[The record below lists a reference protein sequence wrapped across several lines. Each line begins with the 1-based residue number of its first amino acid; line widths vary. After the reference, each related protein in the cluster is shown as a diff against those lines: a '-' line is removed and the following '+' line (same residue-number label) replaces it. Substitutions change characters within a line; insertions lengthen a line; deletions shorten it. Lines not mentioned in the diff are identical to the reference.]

1 MTADSVTHDRL
12 CVSAMEIASP
22 LQPTA
27 THRNPVQPTATH
39 YNHHYTLFEKSYNNE
54 LNFSAKLIN
63 NCLFFSKYLQ
73 FGSITFTNAMK
84 WLCRSVDALSFAFGR
99 TL

>member
-22 LQPTA
+22 LQPTVTTTT
-27 THRNPVQPTATH
+27 THC
-39 YNHHYTLFEKSYNNE
+39 EKSYNNE
-54 LNFSAKLIN
+54 LNFPAKLIN

-73 FGSITFTNAMK
+73 FGSITFTNAMM
-84 WLCRSVDALSFAFGR
+84 
-99 TL
+99 